1 MKNEITNT
9 EINAIRY
16 PNHTLPE
23 QPKVHI
29 GKNGHILLFVADCGR
44 STAVGLSSSSGLS
57 FP

>member
-1 MKNEITNT
+1 MKNEITYAK
-9 EINAIRY
+9 INGINY
-16 PNHTLPE
+16 PNLTLPE

-44 STAVGLSSSSGLS
+44 SNEVGLSSSSGLS